1 MDAFDSEEFDAISWI
16 NSNLSSNSNNNKDS
30 SAENDHTT
38 NHQRIS
44 TLIMKL
50 QILAQVRHFET
61 SRRPAIRSFYQSV
74 TFIHSFHFFFSLNHM
89 YFDPSLNH
97 LHIIHQS
104 ISHVLVISKRRVE
117 TSSDS
122 FIPINRSFI
131 CLFNFFFSLNHMYF
145 DPYHNHLHI
154 IHQSI
159 SHDIFLQ

>member
-30 SAENDHTT
+30 SAENDHTI

-61 SRRPAIRSFYQSV
+61 SPRNVQRFVRITNQ
-74 TFIHSFHFFFSLNHM
+74 
-89 YFDPSLNH
+89 
-97 LHIIHQS
+97 
-104 ISHVLVISKRRVE
+104 
-117 TSSDS
+117 
-122 FIPINRSFI
+122 SFI

-145 DPYHNHLHI
+145 DPYLNHLHI
-154 IHQSI
+154 IHQLI